1 MIRAE
6 ALLVDGQGA
15 PVKRL
20 GFLQLIGGFQ
30 QQRQIVEVGRHSW
43 VVRAEAQLVDSQGA
57 PIKRFGFVWPVDRLE
72 QLRQIIEVA
81 GDPWMVRAAG

>member
-1 MIRAE
+1 
-6 ALLVDGQGA
+6 
-15 PVKRL
+15 
-20 GFLQLIGGFQ
+20 
-30 QQRQIVEVGRHSW
+30 

>member
-20 GFLQLIGGFQ
+20 GFLQLIGGFKAL
-30 QQRQIVEVGRHSW
+30 W
-43 VVRAEAQLVDSQGA
+43 L
-57 PIKRFGFVWPVDRLE
+57 RL
-72 QLRQIIEVA
+72 A
-81 GDPWMVRAAG
+81 G